1 MPFERVVGLL
11 LYAHQQKEKDVGQR
25 GPAGGRVY
33 GKDYDGRL
41 KRHKD
46 DEGGEE
52 AGEKKKSRKDGPRG
66 ISRTGPGHGD
76 EKLCEA
82 CEKSRRLQIA
92 DCGKEVVE

>member
-1 MPFERVVGLL
+1 ML

-52 AGEKKKSRKDGPRG
+52 AGEKKKVGKMALGGYRG
-66 ISRTGPGHGD
+66 LDQGTETRSCV
-76 EKLCEA
+76 KLVKRVEDC
-82 CEKSRRLQIA
+82 RLQIA
-92 DCGKEVVE
+92 ERRW